1 MLTQEKTLEKFGLE
15 LTCKLE
21 VEMLLILS
29 FLFCVNFWYEPVT
42 CRFCIHYPC
51 YISQPGKS
59 LYTTVRELVENALD
73 SAEAI
78 AELPIIEIT
87 MYVSVCVC
95 IS

>member
-1 MLTQEKTLEKFGLE
+1 MT
-15 LTCKLE
+15 
-21 VEMLLILS
+21 LILS
-29 FLFCVNFWYEPVT
+29 FLFCVNFWYKPVV
-42 CRFCIHYPC
+42 CRFCIQYPC
-51 YISQPGKS
+51 YIFLQPGKC

-95 IS
+95 IT

>member
-1 MLTQEKTLEKFGLE
+1 MLIMACFFSVNLST
-15 LTCKLE
+15 KLLPE
-21 VEMLLILS
+21 GSPFI
-29 FLFCVNFWYEPVT
+29 
-42 CRFCIHYPC
+42 IHVIC
-51 YISQPGKS
+51 FSQPGKC

-87 MYVSVCVC
+87 MYVSACAC